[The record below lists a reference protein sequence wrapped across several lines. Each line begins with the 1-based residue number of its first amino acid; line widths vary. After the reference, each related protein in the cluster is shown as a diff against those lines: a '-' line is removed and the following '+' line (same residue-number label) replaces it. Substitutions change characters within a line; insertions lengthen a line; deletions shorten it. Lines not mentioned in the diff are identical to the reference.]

1 MIGIECMHFTL
12 FQIINI
18 QQQQQQQNDIV
29 ARLRE

>member
-18 QQQQQQQNDIV
+18 QQQQQNDIV